1 MRKLSLTLGLR
12 EAVVLALAGCVIGV
26 MVAIR
31 NL

>member
-1 MRKLSLTLGLR
+1 MRKLSLKFGLR
-12 EAVVLALAGCVIGV
+12 EAVVLALAGCVIAV